1 MTQPLAQNVA
11 LYTKAIADITAERA
25 RQDAKFGEQN
35 HSPADWMMILQEELG
50 EFARAHM
57 EVYYFSAPE
66 PGMTEEQRL
75 AMKASFEAKRAHLR
89 TELVQVAAVAV
100 AMLECCDRNKWS
112 GQ

>member
-11 LYTKAIADITAERA
+11 TYTKAVADILAERS

-57 EVYYFSAPE
+57 EVYYFSAAE
-66 PGMTEEQRL
+66 PNMSDEQRA
-75 AMKASFEAKRAHLR
+75 AMRASFMAKRAHLR
-89 TELVQVAAVAV
+89 EELVQVAAVAL

-112 GQ
+112 GE

>member
-1 MTQPLAQNVA
+1 MK
-11 LYTKAIADITAERA
+11 TKAEATAIYLKAVEDILTERS

-57 EVYYFSAPE
+57 KVYYFATPE
-66 PGMTEEQRL
+66 PGMTAEQRA
-75 AMKASFEAKRAHLR
+75 AMRASFNAKRAHLR
-89 TELVQVAAVAV
+89 AELVQVAAVAL

-112 GQ
+112 GE